1 MLLDVAHYHQGGGS
15 PAKAVLEYKDI
26 IHALHIKD
34 VKCPLDD
41 KPNDPKAYKFVE
53 LGQGKVD
60 LKAVF
65 DNLQKINFKKWA
77 IVELDGVPEKTRT
90 PLQSAEIS
98 QAFLRDSIGF
108 KF

>member
-1 MLLDVAHYHQGGGS
+1 LA
-15 PAKAVLEYKDI
+15 
-26 IHALHIKD
+26 
-34 VKCPLDD
+34 D

-53 LGQGKVD
+53 LGQGNVD

-65 DNLQKINFKKWA
+65 DNLEKIKYKKWA

-98 QAFLRDSIGF
+98 KAFLKDTIGF
-108 KF
+108 KI